1 VLIVKRLKNIQVRAK
16 REELKTEKRVKKLIN
31 PAILLVFKQTIL
43 LWVSPLIKQQEL
55 ALALTLVP
63 EEVDNSA
70 KELLLDALIG
80 KACKG
85 NNIIKEPIT
94 I

>member
-1 VLIVKRLKNIQVRAK
+1 MLIVKRLKNIQVQAK

-55 ALALTLVP
+55 APALTLVP

>member
-43 LWVSPLIKQQEL
+43 LWVNPLIKQQEL
-55 ALALTLVP
+55 APALTLVP
-63 EEVDNSA
+63 EEVNNSA

-80 KACKG
+80 KAYKG